1 MLRTASSVELPC
13 VAFFTRR
20 GMAVLTVM
28 PVVSIALKL
37 TRFGVGQTLRR
48 IRT

>member
-1 MLRTASSVELPC
+1 MLRTTSRFGLPYTVFITKC
-13 VAFFTRR
+13 

-28 PVVSIALKL
+28 PIFSIALKL

-48 IRT
+48 IRI